1 MTKLN
6 ETTLNLIDEYVSL
19 QKELN
24 EFEEEIKTQEG
35 NLKGLQ
41 AEQAKKFT
49 FDRANMINTL
59 TMSIEQA
66 KRALLVR
73 REEKRKVIE
82 GNKLAFAV
90 RDNVKKILSDDDELL
105 TIQLQVKSNI
115 EAILAD
121 VKEYR
126 ELYKFKRDTLT
137 AEVKAMSDINLY
149 TAIQYAKQLSEFEP
163 FSNRQLENALD
174 KYANPEKYNRV

>member
-1 MTKLN
+1 M
-6 ETTLNLIDEYVSL
+6 
-19 QKELN
+19 
-24 EFEEEIKTQEG
+24 
-35 NLKGLQ
+35 
-41 AEQAKKFT
+41 
-49 FDRANMINTL
+49 
-59 TMSIEQA
+59 
-66 KRALLVR
+66 
-73 REEKRKVIE
+73 EEKKKVIE

-149 TAIQYAKQLSEFEP
+149 TAIQYAKQISEFEP

-174 KYANPEKYNRV
+174 KYANPEKYNRD